1 MPRHSAGLKGT
12 IALRL
17 VLLLLFLS
25 TAAGPALAHSSR
37 ASSANATGLAI
48 PSLSHGAL
56 AVLDEYYG
64 AILDIAA
71 KAKESDP
78 VFRKLE
84 NYARIQNYYCL
95 WGMAPRAI
103 ADEASPFNECS
114 HAYLSAAR
122 MLLLHMRAMPSVAA
136 TAGDLASTIDA
147 EMTRRGSALIL
158 CEYSEEPFYTG
169 AFITPHWENAI
180 EHKPTLLAAVS
191 PLLAVAGFVFLR
203 LRRVT

>member
-1 MPRHSAGLKGT
+1 MR
-12 IALRL
+12 
-17 VLLLLFLS
+17 LLFLLS
-25 TAAGPALAHSSR
+25 FMVAACGTALAHSSR
-37 ASSANATGLAI
+37 VSSFNATGLAI

-56 AVLDEYYG
+56 AVLDEHYG
-64 AILDIAA
+64 AILGIAA
-71 KAKESDP
+71 GARESDP

-95 WGMAPRAI
+95 WGLGPRAI

-136 TAGDLASTIDA
+136 AAGDLVSTIDA
-147 EMTRRGSALIL
+147 EMIRRGSALIL
-158 CEYSEEPFYTG
+158 CEYSEEPFYTS

-180 EHKPTLLAAVS
+180 EHKPTLFAAAS
-191 PLLAVAGFVFLR
+191 PLLAVAGLVFLR